1 MVRLTAISPNKPDGS
16 CPLTDMVR
24 RGFTPPQITE
34 CGSSRVRWGAILSLV
49 LFILSVSGTS
59 LAQPAGDLQGLS
71 GTLEALS
78 EQVRPAIVQIVATGY
93 AAGQGV
99 VPSGGALLSR
109 QQGRGSGVI
118 LDPSGYVVTNASRI
132 QVELPLADTDGRQSV
147 LQPRGRIV
155 GAQVVGVD
163 RESDL
168 AVLRLQVDGELT
180 SLELGDSEA
189 LKPGELVMAF
199 GSPLGL
205 TNSVS
210 LGVVSAVARQIRAD
224 DPMIYIQT
232 DASINPGN
240 SGGPLIDT
248 NGRVVGINTFIL
260 SQSGGSEGIGFA
272 VPSNIVRTVYEQ
284 IRQHGRVRRGEIG
297 VHTQTITPD
306 LARGL
311 GLSKSWGVILADV
324 HPDGPAAMAGLRVG
338 DIVLTLDGKTMENA
352 RQFQVNLYPRRIG
365 ESAEVEVLRGDA
377 RVTYS
382 VAPVERQSDPDRF
395 QSMVRPEEHLV
406 SELGILALNLTPE
419 VSALLPALRRANGV
433 VVAVSS
439 ARAFPADGEPL
450 LPGDVIHAVNNGP
463 VGSLIG
469 LRTHLETLGP
479 GDAAVLQVERAGQLL
494 YVTLTLE

>member
-1 MVRLTAISPNKPDGS
+1 MERPE
-16 CPLTDMVR
+16 
-24 RGFTPPQITE
+24 FTLPQIAE
-34 CGSSRVRWGAILSLV
+34 CRNSRVRWLPVLMLV
-49 LFILSVSGTS
+49 LFILSVSGS
-59 LAQPAGDLQGLS
+59 PLAQPAGDLRELS
-71 GTLEALS
+71 RTLEALS
-78 EQVRPAIVQIVATGY
+78 EQVRPAVVQIVATGY

-99 VPSGGALLSR
+99 VPSSGALLSR

-118 LDPSGYVVTNASRI
+118 LDPRGYVVTNAHVVANASHI
-132 QVELPLADTDGRQSV
+132 QVELPLSDTDADGRQSV

-155 GAQVVGVD
+155 GAQIVGVD
-163 RESDL
+163 QESDL

-180 SLELGDSEA
+180 SLEFGDSEA
-189 LKPGELVMAF
+189 LKPGQLVMAF

-240 SGGPLIDT
+240 SGGPLIDV
-248 NGRVVGINTFIL
+248 NGRIVGINTFIL

-284 IRQHGRVRRGEIG
+284 IRQFGRVRRGEIG
-297 VHTQTITPD
+297 VRAQTITPA

-311 GLSKSWGVILADV
+311 ALPKSWGVVLADV
-324 HPDGPAAMAGLRVG
+324 YPDGPAATAGLRIG
-338 DIVLTLDGKTMENA
+338 DIILTLDGKTMENA

-365 ESAEVEVLRGDA
+365 ESVDLEVLRGDA

-382 VAPVERQSDPDRF
+382 VAPVERHSDPDRF
-395 QSMVRPEEHLV
+395 QSMVRPEEHLIPK
-406 SELGILALNLTPE
+406 LGILALNLTPE
-419 VSALLPALRRANGV
+419 VSAMLPALRQAHGV

-439 ARAFPADGEPL
+439 ARAIPARGEPL
-450 LPGDVIHAVNNGP
+450 LPGDVIHAVNGGP
-463 VGSLIG
+463 VGSLVG
-469 LRTHLETLGP
+469 LRAHLEPLGR
-479 GDAAVLQVERAGQLL
+479 GDPVVLQVERSGRLL
-494 YVTLTLE
+494 YVALTLD